1 MVGGNV
7 QGRRGL
13 CGGIVCISRT
23 HHGNSI
29 EELRLHYNM
38 PLLCLYK
45 YVTSDLVGLIETCLF
60 VCFLKFPF
68 IYIFK

>member
-68 IYIFK
+68 IYFFK